1 MPGERLVLDPRT
13 ESAANAPIELVEI
26 DAADVRGVTLLEHD
40 YPAPEP
46 DSLYAS
52 SADTEGDPLIQNRYP
67 NREIPLRLRVVE
79 PADPAATNLVADP
92 SFETA
97 SGLWAGVGGGLLA
110 RSSAAAREG
119 DTGALITVPAS
130 AGTGIASP
138 AGAAAWPCSA
148 STTYTAAAYVRAA
161 AASDVG
167 KTVQLLVEEI
177 TNAGATVGGT
187 NATVVLTAQ
196 WQRLSVSRAFG
207 ATGVRFRLWLANT
220 TATAFNFHADQVQ
233 MIAEAT
239 ASNYFDGDT
248 PGCSWGGTY
257 GASTSSRPAPG
268 GPRFY
273 AIVADLEKKI
283 DRLNREGGTLKRVV
297 PDGDPIIFD
306 VVRATYSAVM
316 DRRVIYAKR
325 TEASITFI
333 CKPFGRGATEVVGPN
348 NDETVL
354 PALRFLLAGVGGD
367 VPALGRLIVTERQG
381 ADQFR
386 LLWGLRSRYYD
397 PAATAALFY
406 EAEGRTALIGAAGA
420 LANASAGQAAVHGP
434 IASTGFQAVLSTQA
448 SGGGAHLTHTGTYR
462 LLARIQ
468 STGNGSLELTADYAE
483 GDRIQRVPTGK
494 TFVPTSPGQYELA
507 DLGCVRLTRG
517 LWEGRVL
524 ARHTSPGVSV
534 SLSVDCLFL
543 VPVAEAAGQ
552 AYGRPA
558 LSPPSVLTLLD
569 TADAGAAIALVGNGP
584 YGVGSVYAGGG
595 DADDFTYTATG
606 LIQRAFTG
614 DSGGLQAGRYDWS
627 PTSLTMTAV
636 QVDFLA
642 SAANVSALRQGV
654 VARAENATNAVIA
667 YYRWP
672 ISTFGTL
679 NLEHASGGGSTLY
692 SVNAPALLA
701 GTWYTLTLYVDTAG
715 RFAVYLNAQG
725 AQLGDPLL
733 TGVDAA
739 LATGGTRAA
748 GFTGL
753 FDGNS
758 SGSAVTR
765 QYDNVRSW
773 APSLDAALF
782 ANRQLEVRSSEV
794 RRQDPGGTTWGAPGK
809 DGDYLLIP
817 PAGPD
822 NRTAEVI
829 VKASRGNPGDGA
841 IDDIRG
847 ALAYTPRYLVVPG

>member
-1 MPGERLVLDPRT
+1 MPGERLVFDPRT
-13 ESAANAPIELVEI
+13 ESAGNAPLELVEQ

-46 DSLYAS
+46 QSLTAS
-52 SADTEGDPLIQNRYP
+52 SADTEGDPLIQNRYG
-67 NREIPLRLRVVE
+67 NRQIPIRLRIVE
-79 PADPAATNLVADP
+79 PADAAATNLVFDP

-97 SGLWAGVGGGLLA
+97 SGLWALTSGAVLT
-110 RSSAAAREG
+110 RSAAAARDG
-119 DTGALITVPAS
+119 DTGLLIAAAAS
-130 AGTGIASP
+130 TGSGASSP
-138 AGAAAWPCSA
+138 SGAPAWPCSA
-148 STTYTAAAYVRAA
+148 STTYTAAVYVRAA
-161 AASDVG
+161 AAADVG
-167 KTVQLLVEEI
+167 KTVALSLVEV
-177 TNAGATVGGT
+177 TNAGATVGAT
-187 NATVVLTAQ
+187 TATVVLTAA
-196 WQRLSVSRAFG
+196 WQRLSATRTFG
-207 ATGVRFRLWLANT
+207 ATGVRFQLTITNNA
-220 TATAFNFHADQVQ
+220 ATAFNFHADQVQ

-283 DRLNREGGTLKRVV
+283 DRINREGGTLKRVV
-297 PDGDPIIFD
+297 PDGSPIVFD
-306 VVRATYSAVM
+306 LLAATWRPTS
-316 DRRVIYAKR
+316 DRRFIFAKR
-325 TEASITFI
+325 TEAEVTFTA
-333 CKPFGRGATEVVGPN
+333 KTFGRGATEIVGPD
-348 NDETVL
+348 NDESTL
-354 PALRFLLAGVGGD
+354 PCVRFTTAGVQGN
-367 VPALGRLIVTERQG
+367 VPALGRLIVTERQ
-381 ADQFR
+381 AVDQFR

-397 PAATAALFY
+397 AAATAALFY
-406 EAEGRTALIGAAGA
+406 EAEGRTVLIGAAGA
-420 LANASAGQAAVHGP
+420 LAGASGGQAAVHGL

-462 LLARIQ
+462 VMARVQ
-468 STGNGSLELTADYAE
+468 ATGNGSLELTADYAE

-517 LWEGRVL
+517 LWEGRIL
-524 ARHTSPGVSV
+524 ARRTSPGVSV

-543 VPVAEAAGQ
+543 IPVAEGAGQ
-552 AYGRPA
+552 VYGRPA

-569 TADAGAAIALVGNGP
+569 TADAGGAVAVTGNGP
-584 YGVGSVYAGGG
+584 YGIGSVYAGGG
-595 DADDFTYTATG
+595 DADDFAYTATG
-606 LIQRAFTG
+606 LIQRAFTS
-614 DSGGLQAGRYDWS
+614 DSGGFQAGRYVWS

-654 VARAENATNAVIA
+654 VARAANATNAVIA

-672 ISTFGTL
+672 VSTFGTL
-679 NLEHASGGGSTLY
+679 NLEHASGGASTVY

-701 GTWYTLTLYVDTAG
+701 GTWYTLTLYVDTVG

-739 LATGGTRAA
+739 LATGETRAA

-758 SGSAVTR
+758 SASPVTR

-773 APSLDAALF
+773 APPLDAALF
-782 ANRQLEVRSSEV
+782 ASRQLEVRSSDV
-794 RRQDPGGTTWGAPGK
+794 RRQDAAGTTWGAPGK

-822 NRTAEVI
+822 NRTCEII
-829 VKASRGNPGDGA
+829 VKASRANPGDGG
-841 IDDIRG
+841 IDDIRA
-847 ALAYTPRYLVVPG
+847 ALAYTPRHLVVPG